1 MPKKPTIKKS
11 FKADEAGDDA
21 DAIQDD
27 TDIESDDEEEA
38 GTA

>member
-11 FKADEAGDDA
+11 SEQMTPRDDA

-38 GTA
+38 ATA